1 MDDYAG
7 RVLADRYRLPLPPG
21 GADAPADAYELAET
35 RAFDTYSG
43 QEVLVR
49 QVPLPEFVDAEVL
62 DGEGGPA
69 GARGGAGRA
78 TRRPAEPVV
87 RRAIEAAQAAAQIPD
102 HPLLDQVF
110 DVFAEAGSLWIV
122 SERVAARPLAA
133 LLAEQPLNPYRAAEI
148 GADVLTALRA
158 LHAHGWVHRNITA
171 RTVLVCDDGRVVL
184 SGLAVGAAEEAL
196 CGYAPVPE
204 TEPEPSAPGWHTPE
218 IDPGDR
224 RPTAHDPEGYD
235 PEDSEGHDD
244 SRDFQGSEDF
254 PDPGHFQGSGTYPDS
269 GDLRDSGGLGGFEG
283 AGRFGKSGGFELPGS
298 FEGPGEYDSGSHG
311 RGAGASGVHDAGSHG
326 SDGHPSGEYDS
337 GPYGSEP
344 YEAEVYEE
352 GGGPVPYGADET
364 GGLVPVPAP
373 VVPGTHAPVPYGTP
387 DHGTSDHGASGYGT
401 PDPGRD
407 PSDTYDGS
415 YDSYDS
421 YDDPYTDADTRVG
434 TAAGSGVQVHADA
447 YTEADAHGD
456 ADEAPHGADTLHDP
470 DDGDGSASPYG
481 TAPGSYGSDPYG
493 RSAGAPAEQG
503 SPPVPP
509 TADVRASRAGAIAA
523 YRAGA
528 RAAAAIG
535 ESGALPVQRPAP
547 QDPPAPPPP
556 PTAQAVGSPEPQWWA
571 RVADEAEEDEG
582 DDGDDPYDDGAR
594 PAGPPAGPRTGPPPR
609 VMLAGNW
616 SDGPHTSR
624 DGSAPISAGGSG
636 PVLPGSGRPA
646 LPAGYTA
653 ATPDPDRLPDPDRF
667 PVPVGA
673 RQSAPAGTPAEAY
686 RGPGTRLAAERARQ
700 TRIAVVGAVTERW
713 APEQAGPVH
722 ENWRLAPP
730 IGPATDLW
738 ALGAL
743 LYRAVQGHAPYP
755 EDNAAELVQ
764 LVCAEPP
771 AFAEECGP
779 LRPVVES
786 LLRQDPTERPDFE
799 ELRGWLRSLVRS
811 APEPE
816 AGAGTVPPPP
826 FDEARLPIVRRR
838 GELVRRRRGSAGAG
852 RHRHKRGKEPRPPAP
867 HGSGQPPEY
876 GTDRVPTGYEQP
888 GPGYEQPGPG
898 YEQPESGYEQ
908 RESGYAGRGPGGG
921 REESGLGAGD
931 TRQDFHEVPRQ
942 DPHDGFDDG
951 PRHAPARQEFHD
963 DFDEEPRQGGRGRF
977 GGFGGF
983 GGDRHPQDF
992 HEEIPQRAP
1001 RAPRTARSSGARR
1014 PGSGTPKSLGRTLV
1028 VLVFLLLG
1036 GAVAYAVLVMPG
1048 DGETPNDPTATG
1060 PAPSGTAQK
1069 PGTNPPT
1076 GGPSATT
1083 ARPTAPRTTTPP
1095 PADPSA
1101 PALAAGYTLRKD
1113 PEGFRI
1119 GVPNGW
1125 RRSPIN
1131 DAGQVRY
1138 TGRDFTM
1145 IVVPGRDSVSENGS
1159 DPLEYQN
1166 TRERELDPWRASSW
1180 SGAER
1185 TRRVDIGRTATATGS
1200 YWWLDSTG
1208 RQVFVRN
1215 LALVDGGRYHVVQV
1229 IGPYADSDKVSE
1241 IFDEATKAFRPG
1253 R

>member
-7 RVLADRYRLPLPPG
+7 RVLADRYRLPLPP
-21 GADAPADAYELAET
+21 ADADVHGDPHDPAGT

-62 DGEGGPA
+62 DDEGGGTGPY
-69 GARGGAGRA
+69 GGAGRA

-133 LLAEQPLNPYRAAEI
+133 FLAERPLNPYRAAEI

-158 LHAHGWVHRNITA
+158 LHAHGWVHRNITS

-204 TEPEPSAPGWHTPE
+204 TEEDGPEPAAAW
-218 IDPGDR
+218 
-224 RPTAHDPEGYD
+224 PTPEGY
-235 PEDSEGHDD
+235 
-244 SRDFQGSEDF
+244 GSEE
-254 PDPGHFQGSGTYPDS
+254 Y
-269 GDLRDSGGLGGFEG
+269 GGE
-283 AGRFGKSGGFELPGS
+283 E
-298 FEGPGEYDSGSHG
+298 
-311 RGAGASGVHDAGSHG
+311 
-326 SDGHPSGEYDS
+326 
-337 GPYGSEP
+337 YGSEEYGSDL

-352 GGGPVPYGADET
+352 ADEDAEETDHGQYAESYASDEYDADAYGSVPDDSAPESFDSYEPDSDDSDDSDGSDQDDTHSPYGTSSGPYGAD
-364 GGLVPVPAP
+364 
-373 VVPGTHAPVPYGTP
+373 
-387 DHGTSDHGASGYGT
+387 
-401 PDPGRD
+401 
-407 PSDTYDGS
+407 
-415 YDSYDS
+415 
-421 YDDPYTDADTRVG
+421 
-434 TAAGSGVQVHADA
+434 
-447 YTEADAHGD
+447 
-456 ADEAPHGADTLHDP
+456 
-470 DDGDGSASPYG
+470 
-481 TAPGSYGSDPYG
+481 PYG
-493 RSAGAPAEQG
+493 RTSAPPAAG
-503 SPPVPP
+503 TPHPAVPP
-509 TADVRASRAGAIAA
+509 AADVRAARAGAIAA

-528 RAAAAIG
+528 RAAARLG
-535 ESGALPVQRPAP
+535 ETGALPVQRPAP
-547 QDPPAPPPP
+547 VDPPEPPPV
-556 PTAQAVGSPEPQWWA
+556 PTGQAAGAPEPQWWA
-571 RVADEAEEDEG
+571 RVADDEEDDE
-582 DDGDDPYDDGAR
+582 DDGDEPYGE
-594 PAGPPAGPRTGPPPR
+594 GPQGGPPPR
-609 VMLAGNW
+609 VMLAGSW
-616 SDGPHTSR
+616 SDGPHASR
-624 DGSAPISAGGSG
+624 DASGPIPAGGGSG

-653 ATPDPDRLPDPDRF
+653 ATPPPARLP
-667 PVPVGA
+667 
-673 RQSAPAGTPAEAY
+673 APAGAGEEGRVGIPAQAD
-686 RGPGTRLAAERARQ
+686 RGPTTRLAAERARQ

-755 EDNAAELVQ
+755 EDSAAELVQ

-816 AGAGTVPPPP
+816 AGAGAVPLPS
-826 FDEARLPIVRRR
+826 FDETRLPIVRRR
-838 GELVRRRRGSAGAG
+838 GELVRRRRRGGAGAG
-852 RHRHKRGKEPRPPAP
+852 RHKRGKDPRPPARRQDA
-867 HGSGQPPEY
+867 H
-876 GTDRVPTGYEQP
+876 P
-888 GPGYEQPGPG
+888 GERAPDPVQADARHEF
-898 YEQPESGYEQ
+898 E
-908 RESGYAGRGPGGG
+908 
-921 REESGLGAGD
+921 
-931 TRQDFHEVPRQ
+931 DFHE
-942 DPHDGFDDG
+942 
-951 PRHAPARQEFHD
+951 
-963 DFDEEPRQGGRGRF
+963 
-977 GGFGGF
+977 
-983 GGDRHPQDF
+983 DF
-992 HEEIPQRAP
+992 HEEIPQRASRAP
-1001 RAPRTARSSGARR
+1001 RAPRPSSSRA
-1014 PGSGTPKSLGRTLV
+1014 PGSPRALGRTLL

-1036 GAVAYAVLVMPG
+1036 GAVAYAVLFMPG
-1048 DGETPNDPTATG
+1048 GEETPDASPSRTGTPTAGQAPRTTA
-1060 PAPSGTAQK
+1060 PPSG
-1069 PGTNPPT
+1069 PT
-1076 GGPSATT
+1076 SRPSATT
-1083 ARPTAPRTTTPP
+1083 APPTAPRTTPP
-1095 PADPSA
+1095 AADPSA
-1101 PALAAGYTLRKD
+1101 PALATGYALRQD

-1119 GVPNGW
+1119 GVPDGW

-1138 TGRDFTM
+1138 TSGDFTM
-1145 IVVPGRDSVSENGS
+1145 IVVPGRDSVRDHGS

-1166 TRERELDPWRASSW
+1166 AKERELEPWRSSSW
-1180 SGAER
+1180 ADVDEV
-1185 TRRVDIGRTATATGS
+1185 RRVDIGRTATATGS

-1215 LALVDGGRYHVVQV
+1215 LALIDGGRYHVVQV
-1229 IGPYADSDKVSE
+1229 IGPNGQRDKIRE
-1241 IFDEATKAFRPG
+1241 IFDEATKGFRPG